1 VSVGVAIFGAGRGA
15 RREDKELGTGV
26 WRRAH
31 DRYGRG
37 LDRFHQVLEGIDD
50 DDLYNAL
57 VMVANH
63 LADLQPRVR
72 EICMR
77 AQALSP
83 SNANDIPHAVHAVH
97 RSLSKAANDLAT
109 AAQSAAIARLDGER
123 WGVASAG
130 VENVARRA
138 DVVVAGIE
146 AAEQDLAAA
155 ETAHRGGPSPS

>member
-1 VSVGVAIFGAGRGA
+1 MGLFSAARGA
-15 RREDKELGTGV
+15 RRDDKELGTGV

-63 LADLQPRVR
+63 LAEQLPRVR
-72 EICMR
+72 ALCVA
-77 AQALSP
+77 AQALRP
-83 SNANDIPHAVHAVH
+83 SEGDDIPGLLAPVH

-109 AAQSAAIARLDGER
+109 AAQAAAMARLDGER
-123 WGVASAG
+123 WGYASAG
-130 VENVARRA
+130 LENVARRA
-138 DVVVAGIE
+138 DLVSDDLASAE
-146 AAEQDLAAA
+146 AALTAAQ
-155 ETAHRGGPSPS
+155 TTS